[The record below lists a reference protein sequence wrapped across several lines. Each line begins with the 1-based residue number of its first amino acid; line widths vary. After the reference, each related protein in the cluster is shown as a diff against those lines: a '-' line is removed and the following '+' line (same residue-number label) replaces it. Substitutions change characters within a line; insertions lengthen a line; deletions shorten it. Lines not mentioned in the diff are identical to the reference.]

1 MIEPRQ
7 SRHSRS
13 PASHA
18 HFPSTLF
25 LPSLVSGGGRRLNRK
40 QDGRRR
46 RVGRAP
52 VDRGG
57 GVHDWGHRDGVAA
70 ALIHPHA
77 LAPLLHRRARPAVV
91 ALPHP
96 PRQSVPLF
104 HPSLPPMLPSLLSL
118 LLEFAAVCWPPTLDL
133 RRKVGKRD
141 VLGTGSPNRARLG
154 FIRLCCSRC
163 LDLSVSVVALWGLW
177 TGVHCPVCGVRA

>member
-1 MIEPRQ
+1 
-7 SRHSRS
+7 
-13 PASHA
+13 
-18 HFPSTLF
+18 
-25 LPSLVSGGGRRLNRK
+25 
-40 QDGRRR
+40 
-46 RVGRAP
+46 